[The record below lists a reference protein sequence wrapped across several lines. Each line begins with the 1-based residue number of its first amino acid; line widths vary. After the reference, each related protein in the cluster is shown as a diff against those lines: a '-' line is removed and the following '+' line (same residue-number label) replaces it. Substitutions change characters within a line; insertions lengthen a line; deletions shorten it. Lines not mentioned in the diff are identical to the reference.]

1 MSQNEKDFFFF
12 FLAAVGLIA
21 GYVDRICIE
30 ELKKA

>member
-12 FLAAVGLIA
+12 LVAVGLIA